1 MSEGLKH
8 PKESS
13 FRASLKNATSQVPE
27 AEHVEF
33 TPEQERKLWRKIDL
47 RLMPIISLMYLF
59 AFMDRGNAKLEGLV
73 TQLDLTGNRF
83 NVALTTFF
91 ISYILFECPAN
102 VAIHRVRPSR
112 WLPFLMVS
120 GLLASALAYSTQ
132 TYYPQLAAVRFCL
145 GLAEGG
151 FYPGLAYYLTMW
163 YPKYKLQYR
172 LALFLGMTTAAGA
185 FSGLLAY
192 GIGFM
197 NNVGGL
203 QGWSWI
209 FIIEGL
215 ITVVICCIAAII
227 FVDYPGTAKFLS
239 AEERLFVEQER
250 REYQFR
256 DVEDDEEGTIL
267 QRVWMT
273 LADWQVWAMSI
284 VLMSVVTPGK
294 CFHSSL
300 ADRFGYSTAISQLL
314 TVPIY
319 VAAAIVMLTAA
330 HFSDKRK
337 LRSPFILV
345 LQSIALIGYVIE
357 LSDASAGVKYFG
369 TFLCVV
375 GVFAPLP
382 CAVCWLANNLEGK
395 YKRAIGLAFQNSIAG
410 IGGIIASNIYRAKDD
425 PRFILGHVVSIG
437 FLVVGFLTAL
447 STALIYRRIN
457 LNRHALVQGGKG
469 GGDIRQGHPLRTL

>member
-112 WLPFLMVS
+112 WLPFLMFIW
-120 GLLASALAYSTQ
+120 GLIMTLMGFVQ
-132 TYYPQLAAVRFCL
+132 TYPQLAAVRFCL

-250 REYQFR
+250 LR

-284 VLMSVVTPGK
+284 VLMSVRWTAYGIAFFLP
-294 CFHSSL
+294 
-300 ADRFGYSTAISQLL
+300 RFGYSTAISQLL

-469 GGDIRQGHPLRTL
+469 GDDIRQGHPLRTL